1 MAVHEILKMGD
12 ARLLRVAQPV
22 PPEAV
27 GSAKLHQLVADMF
40 DTMQAVNGAGLAAP
54 QIGVDWQLVIFG
66 SGQVNPR
73 YPDAPTVPVT
83 VLINP
88 VITPIGSELQ
98 HDWEG
103 CLSVPG
109 LRAVV
114 PRWQH
119 IRYSGFDQ
127 HGQAIERTAEGFHA
141 KVVQHECD
149 HLMGIL
155 FPQRVRDFTKF
166 GFNSVLFPHLAPE
179 SDD

>member
-1 MAVHEILKMGD
+1 M
-12 ARLLRVAQPV
+12 
-22 PPEAV
+22 
-27 GSAKLHQLVADMF
+27 
-40 DTMQAVNGAGLAAP
+40 
-54 QIGVDWQLVIFG
+54 
-66 SGQVNPR
+66 
-73 YPDAPTVPVT
+73 
-83 VLINP
+83 
-88 VITPIGSELQ
+88 ITPIGNELQ

-127 HGQAIERTAEGFHA
+127 YGQAIERTADGFHA

-149 HLMGIL
+149 HLVGIL

-166 GFNSVLFPHLAPE
+166 GFNSVLFPNLAPE
-179 SDD
+179 NDD